1 MIFQHYYVFS
11 RGFAFMVKTVWNKAL
26 DFFIESSLKV
36 LMSAF
41 IALEISNPHSLATHK
56 PKVSHVNSLQVIP
69 VL

>member
-11 RGFAFMVKTVWNKAL
+11 RDFAFIVKTVWNKAL

-41 IALEISNPHSLATHK
+41 IALEISNPHRLATHK
-56 PKVSHVNSLQVIP
+56 PDVSHVNLLQVI
-69 VL
+69 LMF